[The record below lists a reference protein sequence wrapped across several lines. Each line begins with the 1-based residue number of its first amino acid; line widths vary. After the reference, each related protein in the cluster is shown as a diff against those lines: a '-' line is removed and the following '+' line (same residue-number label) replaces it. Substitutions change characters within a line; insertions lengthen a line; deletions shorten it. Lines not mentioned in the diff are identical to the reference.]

1 MKQIIALFLTLIL
14 VISASACNGQNG
26 SSDSQSESVTQNT
39 DPTESESCQDTP
51 PENTPPAEP
60 NPDQILSNGKYYSM
74 ERVSPTTVRYSVSNE
89 QGEEVL
95 SETTDKPIEIAML
108 GEYIVDIAIG
118 KGSEQL
124 PVHCYYDVREPA
136 FSSAKEYSYVIAS
149 TEALVAY
156 LDGEFSARKV
166 VVKSIFDDSFCK
178 EFSAELAETP
188 MPVSSASLSRDKI
201 YLAYDEKGADGTG
214 RIHFSLVDT
223 DRDYFA
229 DYDELLGLVHEL
241 STASPYYGGEI
252 DYADLL
258 GVTDAQQIEWVNSLT
273 VSLLGFYSSDS
284 VGDGIFEEYRQT
296 VGYAAKDLNGDGVFE
311 LVLFRNDYEVI
322 AIFTT
327 VDGKPF
333 LLDHY
338 WNRKQCSIDH
348 NGQIFV
354 YGYSSADTNSYAIY
368 EIAEDGTSLEL
379 VFEFGMD
386 GYQMVGNI
394 ALQKYYKVVNG
405 VKASI
410 TQKKF
415 EEYMAQYPYGGT
427 ATTQTLSGMTFQPLL
442 DNLSVVQVAAKQA
455 YLGVLENRVKVYHTE
470 TEEYCYLLDCKTPYE
485 QKPLSTLTNLSYS
498 LVDLDGDMVNEL
510 VIDCSDMLILRY
522 YEGTV
527 YLYPFTFRNM
537 DQLNTDGSYSWNHT
551 GQDFEYGERQLY
563 FEGAVLRTQELWRI
577 VNDGESNFEFYIGS
591 NQVTEAEFHEY
602 REKNPKTEV
611 AFSPLKLAWERKIT
625 AQEALEIASTYWNV
639 EDGFTEG
646 ALGTMIVHRIVLAE
660 DPNDDV
666 RYYRVVWRWEYRH
679 VENNYATVREIYI
692 SGELLVDSMT
702 GEYKPIV
709 ATDGKGDVPSDSG
722 KG

>member
-1 MKQIIALFLTLIL
+1 MKKIAALFLTLTL
-14 VISASACNGQNG
+14 LFSVSACSGQDD
-26 SSDSQSESVTQNT
+26 SYDSQSESVTQNT
-39 DPTESESCQDTP
+39 DPTESESRQDTT
-51 PENTPPAEP
+51 PESTPPLEP
-60 NPDQILSNGKYYSM
+60 NPDQILSNGRYYSM
-74 ERVSPTTVRYSVSNE
+74 ERVSPTTVRYSVSNA
-89 QGEEVL
+89 QGEEVF

-149 TEALVAY
+149 TESLVAY

-166 VVKSIFDDSFCK
+166 VVKSIFDDTFYK
-178 EFSAELAETP
+178 EFAAELAERP
-188 MPVSSASLSRDKI
+188 MPVSSASLSRDMI
-201 YLAYDEKGADGTG
+201 YLAYDEKGTDATG
-214 RIHFSLVDT
+214 RLHFPLVEA

-229 DYDELLGLVHEL
+229 DYDEILGLVYEL
-241 STASPYYGGEI
+241 STACPYFGGDL
-252 DYADLL
+252 DYCNVL
-258 GVTDAQQIEWVNSLT
+258 GVTDAQQIEWVNSLV

-296 VGYAAKDLNGDGVFE
+296 LGYAVKDLNGDGVFE

-338 WNRKQCSIDH
+338 WNRKKCSIDH
-348 NGQIFV
+348 NGQLFV
-354 YGYSSADTNSYAIY
+354 YGSSGADVNSYAIY
-368 EIAEDGTSLEL
+368 EIADDGMSLEL
-379 VFEFGMD
+379 IFEFGMD
-386 GYQMVGNI
+386 GHQMVGNLAI
-394 ALQKYYKVVNG
+394 QKYYRVVNG

-415 EEYMAQYPYGGT
+415 EEYSVQYPYGGT
-427 ATTQTLSGMTFQPLL
+427 DTTKTLSGMTFKPLF
-442 DNLSVVQVAAKQA
+442 DNLSVLQVAAKQA
-455 YLGVLENRVKVYHTE
+455 YLGVLENRVKVYHTV
-470 TEEYCYLLDCKTPYE
+470 TEEYCYLIDCKTPYM
-485 QKPLSTLTNLSYS
+485 QKPLAQTSNLGYA
-498 LVDLDGDMVNEL
+498 LVDLDDDLVNEL
-510 VIDCSDMLILRY
+510 VIDCSDTLILRY

-537 DQLNTDGSYSWNHT
+537 DQLTTDGSYGWNHT

-563 FEGAVLRTQELWRI
+563 FEGAVLRSRELWRI
-577 VNDGESNFEFYIGS
+577 VNDGEPNVEFYIGS
-591 NQVTEAEFHEY
+591 TKVTEAEFDEY
-602 REKNPKTEV
+602 VEKNPKTKV
-611 AFSPLKLAWERKIT
+611 AFSPLKLVWERKIS
-625 AQEALEIASTYWNV
+625 AQEALEIASSYWNV
-639 EDGFTEG
+639 EDGYTES
-646 ALGTMIVHRIVLAE
+646 ALGTMIVHRLVLSE

-666 RYYRVVWRWEYRH
+666 RYYHVVWRWEYRH
-679 VENNYATVREIYI
+679 VENNYATVRHIYI
-692 SGELLVDSMT
+692 YSELLVDSMT

-709 ATDGKGDVPSDSG
+709 ATDGKGDVPSNSG